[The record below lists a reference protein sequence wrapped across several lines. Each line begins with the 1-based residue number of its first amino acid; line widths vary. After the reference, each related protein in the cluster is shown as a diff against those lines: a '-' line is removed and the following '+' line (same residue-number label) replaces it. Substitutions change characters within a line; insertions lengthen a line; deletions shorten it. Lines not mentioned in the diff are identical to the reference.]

1 MVTPML
7 LRTTPDTTAMTIAAA
22 MPIHKDFMG
31 RLPLSKSMA
40 GMYDI
45 GRGIQ
50 TGLPLDRPMPGRYAR
65 LSLGI
70 TGIHGMS
77 DEQGKNPDNASTAF
91 IEHLEATGFFEQ
103 IKNLETNLKT
113 IAGDLASLGQTA
125 TQRLEETESLAA
137 HVLAVESILAVML
150 KANPVTEDQVRAA
163 VTETTADLSGNSE
176 GSPAVQQI
184 VDDILKR
191 SGG

>member
-1 MVTPML
+1 
-7 LRTTPDTTAMTIAAA
+7 
-22 MPIHKDFMG
+22 
-31 RLPLSKSMA
+31 
-40 GMYDI
+40 
-45 GRGIQ
+45 
-50 TGLPLDRPMPGRYAR
+50 
-65 LSLGI
+65 
-70 TGIHGMS
+70 MS
-77 DEQGKNPDNASTAF
+77 DEQEQRPDNASTAF
-91 IEHLEATGFFEQ
+91 IEQLEATGFFEQ

-150 KANPVTEDQVRAA
+150 KANPVTEDQVKAA